1 MKKLSAILLL
11 LSLATFARGQV
22 SGTIADITR
31 NHPSP
36 EPSEILGK
44 WFFNSIGMVFMD
56 KSGAVPSV
64 AEATELMNAM
74 GATPQGCSVTFHDL
88 RKCTFAV
95 GRKTFNINWSVNA
108 DTCGFRVSMGPLG
121 LSGYLVETDDGIEM
135 IFSRP
140 NLFTML
146 FFLCTGAERKYIKP
160 LGELLD
166 CTQGLTLGI
175 LFTR

>member
-1 MKKLSAILLL
+1 MLMF
-11 LSLATFARGQV
+11 SLAISARGQV
-22 SGTIADITR
+22 SGAIADITE

-36 EPSEILGK
+36 VPSEVLGK
-44 WFFNSIGMVFMD
+44 WRYKGIGMVFME
-56 KSGAVPSV
+56 KSGSMPSV
-64 AEATELMNAM
+64 DEATELMDAM
-74 GATPQGCSVTFHDL
+74 GANRQGCSVTFHDL
-88 RKCTFAV
+88 KKCTFAV
-95 GRKTFNINWSVNA
+95 GKKTFNINWSVDA
-108 DTCGFRVSMGPLG
+108 DTRGFRVSMGPLG
-121 LSGYLVETDDGIEM
+121 LNGYLVETDEGIEM

-146 FFLCTGAERKYIKP
+146 FFLCTGAERKNIKP